1 MLSISQIACG
11 LLLCIGAGIWWVA
24 RSLKRDELEK
34 QIEQLLEVL
43 DSAAASWAA
52 KLADASVSAY
62 AETYL
67 RCIDAERGELLEMQ
81 STLATGDRLSVK
93 QLVRLDKL
101 VAEHLVGNSPM
112 VAVRVAHNGR

>member
-24 RSLKRDELEK
+24 HSLKRDELEK
-34 QIEQLLEVL
+34 QIEHTLEVL
-43 DSAAASWAA
+43 DSAGASWAA

-81 STLATGDRLSVK
+81 AILTTGDRLSVK
-93 QLVRLDKL
+93 QLLRLDKL

-112 VAVRVAHNGR
+112 VAVSVTRNGR